1 MNFSRLISDWLDWS
15 ILNWPRRACVTGQER
30 ATVRSDRSLLTC
42 MRPGHERDGSLLTH
56 ACRAVNSGALLTG
69 PIACMPCGGLWRGPD
84 RPREDRIVAA
94 RGQERAKS
102 GSPSPTEQLGARG
115 RDRERERE
123 ARRQSSQERAVG
135 RETIAVCQ
143 SNIEIILFCR
153 TRGFSTPS
161 TTSMSSSAST
171 LARTRRIFHCGN
183 AMKGSL

>member
-1 MNFSRLISDWLDWS
+1 
-15 ILNWPRRACVTGQER
+15 
-30 ATVRSDRSLLTC
+30 

-135 RETIAVCQ
+135 RER
-143 SNIEIILFCR
+143 ER
-153 TRGFSTPS
+153 E
-161 TTSMSSSAST
+161 SM
-171 LARTRRIFHCGN
+171 
-183 AMKGSL
+183 GSLVGATLTVLLALFTLCGAIPLGPCTSTGAQAVVNASGLCAVPVAPALSPVCGAQERSECGAQERYECGAQERYECAAQEHYV